1 MSIQYTTL
9 EKVLNEKMNQCET
22 VEGKLAYLVKT
33 ISQLHKTVDKVIDV
47 MPDDQREKLA
57 INLGFK
63 KVF

>member
-9 EKVLNEKMNQCET
+9 EKVINEKMNDSET
-22 VEGKLAYLVKT
+22 VEGKLAYLVKV
-33 ISQLHKTVDKVIDV
+33 IAGLHRTVDKAIDV

-63 KVF
+63 KM